1 MASLHSL
8 LAVALST
15 LAFAC
20 ASEPPA
26 TATLTAADVAKIREA
41 QSQPKA
47 APVPVT
53 TDVPEDGKLVCHAA
67 RADRGSYELYLKW
80 TNGTAKGV
88 LRDIAP
94 SGNVT
99 TTNVGAD
106 SHGGVT
112 VVDELFNGD
121 LAEHAAIVKNHDG
134 KRLMRVNGTGAW
146 LVCTYAS

>member
-1 MASLHSL
+1 MTLRLAL
-8 LAVALST
+8 LAGLSS
-15 LAFAC
+15 LACAC
-20 ASEPPA
+20 ASDPPA
-26 TATLTAADVAKIREA
+26 TATLSAADVAKIREA
-41 QSQPKA
+41 QGKPKA

-53 TDVPEDGKLVCHAA
+53 TDVPEDGKLVCHAT
-67 RADRGSYELYLKW
+67 RPDRGSYELYLKW

-121 LAEHAAIVKNHDG
+121 LAEHAAIVKNQDG
-134 KRLMRVNGTGAW
+134 KRLMRVNGAGAW

>member
-1 MASLHSL
+1 MPSLRL
-8 LAVALST
+8 PLAFALSS

-26 TATLTAADVAKIREA
+26 TATLSAADVAKIREENA
-41 QSQPKA
+41 HPKA
-47 APVPVT
+47 APLPT
-53 TDVPEDGKLVCHAA
+53 EGEVPEDGKLVCHAT
-67 RADRGSYELYLKW
+67 RPDRGSYELYLKW

-99 TTNVGAD
+99 KTNVGAD
-106 SHGGVT
+106 SHGGIT

-121 LAEHAAIVKNHDG
+121 LAEHIAIVKNDDG
-134 KRLMRVNGTGAW
+134 KRLMRVNGAGPW

>member
-1 MASLHSL
+1 MLSLRL
-8 LAVALST
+8 PLAFALSS

-26 TATLTAADVAKIREA
+26 TATLSAADVAKIREEA
-41 QSQPKA
+41 AHPKA
-47 APVPVT
+47 APLPTGGEVP
-53 TDVPEDGKLVCHAA
+53 DDGKLVCRAP
-67 RADRGSYELYLKW
+67 RADRGSYELRLTW

-106 SHGGVT
+106 SHGGIT

-121 LAEHAAIVKNHDG
+121 LAEHAAIVKNHEG

-146 LVCTYAS
+146 LVCTYDS